1 MLQHSKA
8 ISEYAEREV
17 EHRMNILDARFTSFA
32 LTQAE
37 YTAEVKELR
46 LWEETQYA
54 IAYSAM
60 GWTA

>member
-17 EHRMNILDARFTSFA
+17 EHRMNILNARFMSFA

-37 YTAEVKELR
+37 YTEEVKTLR
-46 LWEETQYA
+46 LWAEAQYS

-60 GWTA
+60 GWAA

>member
-17 EHRMNILDARFTSFA
+17 AYRMNILDARFMSFA

-37 YTAEVKELR
+37 YNAEVKTLR
-46 LWEETQYA
+46 LWEEAQYS